1 MAERYS
7 EKVLRYC
14 EAQGVEVPLG
24 FKRHPAKRYVAI
36 DLSQTPPKLVA
47 TSWFKQEDMV
57 YYLVNLAP
65 GKPHKLLD
73 FKEGRVLALQGDSR
87 LEVQGEF

>member
-14 EAQGVEVPLG
+14 EAQGIEVPLG

-36 DLSQTPPKLVA
+36 DLSQSPP
-47 TSWFKQEDMV
+47 
-57 YYLVNLAP
+57 
-65 GKPHKLLD
+65 
-73 FKEGRVLALQGDSR
+73 
-87 LEVQGEF
+87 

>member
-14 EAQGVEVPLG
+14 ESQGIEVPLG

-36 DLSQTPPKLVA
+36 DLSLSPPKLVA

-57 YYLVNLAP
+57 YYLQNLAA
-65 GKPHKLLD
+65 GKPHRLLD
-73 FKEGRVLALQGDSR
+73 FKEGRELVLKGER
-87 LEVQGEF
+87 LEASGAF

>member
-1 MAERYS
+1 MAARLS

-14 EAQGVEVPLG
+14 EAQGIEVPIG
-24 FKRHPAKRYVAI
+24 FRRHPAKRYIAI
-36 DLSQTPPKLVA
+36 DLSQSPPKLVA
-47 TSWFKQEDMV
+47 TSWFKQEDMA

-73 FKEGRVLALQGDSR
+73 FQEGQVLALRSDSL
-87 LEVQGEF
+87 LEVQGAF